1 MDVIIALIVAGY
13 VMAAE
18 VIITF
23 VGRWRRRRSREEIR
37 GELARVVLACGFLVW
52 GISLLPHA

>member
-1 MDVIIALIVAGY
+1 MDVVIAFIVAGY

-23 VGRWRRRRSREEIR
+23 AGRWRRKRSGEEIR
-37 GELARVVLACGFLVW
+37 GELARVVLALGFLWW
-52 GISLLPHA
+52 GISLLQQA

>member
-18 VIITF
+18 AIITF
-23 VGRWRRRRSREEIR
+23 ARRLLGKRSGEEIR
-37 GELARVVLACGFLVW
+37 EELARVVLALGFLWW
-52 GISLLPHA
+52 GISLL